1 MKTLSI
7 YTLTFQDGTT
17 VDQQFEGFLQFKN
30 ETMTQMIV
38 KAEFVKQ
45 WEEEDAVPVEVVNPV
60 AVVEEVAMVEET
72 PVEVVEKPVH
82 KKFKRRQ
89 LKRNK
94 NLYKELLAE
103 DKAVKEFL
111 SFDFKVGLNDEQ
123 KQMSL
128 SDIED
133 CLQFIGIKDED
144 IGTNNTDESS
154 ELR

>member
-1 MKTLSI
+1 M
-7 YTLTFQDGTT
+7 
-17 VDQQFEGFLQFKN
+17 
-30 ETMTQMIV
+30 
-38 KAEFVKQ
+38 
-45 WEEEDAVPVEVVNPV
+45 
-60 AVVEEVAMVEET
+60 
-72 PVEVVEKPVH
+72 
-82 KKFKRRQ
+82 
-89 LKRNK
+89 KRNK

>member
-82 KKFKRRQ
+82 KKFKRR
-89 LKRNK
+89 
-94 NLYKELLAE
+94 
-103 DKAVKEFL
+103 
-111 SFDFKVGLNDEQ
+111 
-123 KQMSL
+123 
-128 SDIED
+128 
-133 CLQFIGIKDED
+133 
-144 IGTNNTDESS
+144 
-154 ELR
+154 